1 MEPPSPPKIVV
12 SAMYRFATLPDHESL
27 RAPLLQIMQKH
38 NIKGSLLLAKEGING
53 TIAGPPSAITETLAH
68 LKSIPQLSA
77 LTHKE
82 SYHSTLPFTHQKVL
96 LKKEIVTMG
105 LPNLDPLNV
114 CGTYCKPNQWN
125 TLISDPNTTL
135 IDTRNEYEIQTGTFQ
150 NAVNPQISTF
160 VEFPKWVEKNL
171 DPKTHKKIAMYCTGG
186 IRCEKSTAYLKG
198 LGFNEV
204 YHLEGG
210 ILKYLEEV
218 EKEKSMW
225 EGECYVF
232 DQRVT
237 VDHDLKRGKYDK
249 CFGCRRPV
257 SGEDKV
263 REEYQ
268 FGLSCHRCWG
278 ALSEKQKLRFAEREK
293 QFEKA
298 EAGGK
303 LHIGMD
309 AKFDAK
315 VNKEEKVKKREKD
328 RLANLE
334 MQAEK
339 KLKGE

>member
-1 MEPPSPPKIVV
+1 MEPSTTPTPKIVV

-53 TIAGPPSAITETLAH
+53 TIAGPLPAITSLLAH
-68 LKSIPQLSA
+68 IKSTPQLAA

-82 SYHSTLPFTHQKVL
+82 SYHTTLPFTHQKVV

-105 LPNLDPLNV
+105 LPDLDPLT
-114 CGTYCKPNQWN
+114 CRGTYCAPSEWN
-125 TLISDPNTTL
+125 TLISSPDTIL

-150 NAVNPQISTF
+150 TAINPHISQFT
-160 VEFPKWVEKNL
+160 EFPQWVQNNL
-171 DPKTHKKIAMYCTGG
+171 DPRTKKKIAMYCTGG

-198 LGFNEV
+198 LGFEEV

-218 EKEKSMW
+218 PKGESMW

-237 VDHDLKRGKYDK
+237 VDHELQRGKYDK

-257 SGEDKV
+257 SGEDKLG
-263 REEYQ
+263 EGYE
-268 FGLSCHRCWG
+268 FGLSCPRCVG
-278 ALSEKQKLRFAEREK
+278 GLSEKQKMRFAERER

-298 EAGGK
+298 EKGGK

-315 VNKEEKVKKREKD
+315 VNKEEKVKKREKE
-328 RLANLE
+328 R
-334 MQAEK
+334 
-339 KLKGE
+339 